1 MQIDDKIPFYR
12 CSPIWAVSIYG
23 EKMEKA
29 ARFCSHP
36 GCSNMSV
43 ANGYCN
49 EHQDD
54 VITKNK
60 EADRRRGSAGVRGY
74 GWRWQKYSRAFLRRP
89 ENQFCSLRL
98 PGCTFIAQCVDHI
111 DPPDG
116 PDDPRFWD
124 KNNHQPACIHCNS
137 VKGHR
142 KIVGSY
148 KVFGNDED
156 KAE

>member
-1 MQIDDKIPFYR
+1 
-12 CSPIWAVSIYG
+12 
-23 EKMEKA
+23 
-29 ARFCSHP
+29 
-36 GCSNMSV
+36 MSV

-49 EHQDD
+49 EHQND

-142 KIVGSY
+142 KIIGSY
-148 KVFGNDED
+148 KVFGNNED
-156 KAE
+156 KTEQG

>member
-1 MQIDDKIPFYR
+1 MAVLVCVAMVGGGRNIHGHFY
-12 CSPIWAVSIYG
+12 
-23 EKMEKA
+23 
-29 ARFCSHP
+29 
-36 GCSNMSV
+36 
-43 ANGYCN
+43 
-49 EHQDD
+49 
-54 VITKNK
+54 
-60 EADRRRGSAGVRGY
+60 
-74 GWRWQKYSRAFLRRP
+74 

-156 KAE
+156 KTE